1 MRSARMVM
9 AMGMMGLVLAG
20 GCALPFQDTRTSNQG
35 GSNLLQ
41 ATSKVATERL
51 DTLNPDDV
59 QLLADLATQ
68 ASGAELPQVTDE
80 QAAAVVEFIA
90 DNGVVTTGDLQ
101 SLFEQA
107 EADPSSIVIGEE
119 VRGVLIQLGAEYG
132 EEQAVEQV
140 LGEIEQA

>member
-1 MRSARMVM
+1 
-9 AMGMMGLVLAG
+9 MGLVLVC
-20 GCALPFQDTRTSNQG
+20 GCALPFQDARTSNQG
-35 GSNLLQ
+35 GSNVLQ
-41 ATSKVATERL
+41 ATSKVATDRL

-68 ASGAELPQVTDE
+68 ASGEDLPEVSDD
-80 QAAAVVEFIA
+80 QAAAVVQFIS

-101 SLFEQA
+101 ELFAQA

-132 EEQAVEQV
+132 GSDAVDEI
-140 LGEIEQA
+140 LGEVDGD